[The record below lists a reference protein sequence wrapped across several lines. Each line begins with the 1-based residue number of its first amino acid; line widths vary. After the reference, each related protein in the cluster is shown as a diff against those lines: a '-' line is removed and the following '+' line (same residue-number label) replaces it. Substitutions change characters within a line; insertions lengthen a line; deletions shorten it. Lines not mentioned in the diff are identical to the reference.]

1 MNEKNTFRYERKFVI
16 GANLLENI
24 EDLESYLSISLNEAF
39 DQRRINS
46 IYYDTP
52 NYKFAN
58 ETAEGTLNRQK
69 VRIRFYGDLDKF
81 NFPQLEIKSKIGLVG
96 KKEVIKLQKDELYE
110 NNFLIRNLHKLNIKN
125 IEASFLLKAIEPK
138 VTVTYKRKYFVS
150 SCKKYRFTL
159 DSNIGFKLFDRN
171 FPNQSLNYDLIY
183 PFNKK
188 ILELKYD
195 VNDEVLVNRIVKNLP
210 FRLTSF
216 SKYLTAL
223 RNIGLINNFL

>member
-1 MNEKNTFRYERKFVI
+1 MNEKNIFRYERKFII
-16 GANLLENI
+16 GANLIENI
-24 EDLESYLSISLNEAF
+24 EDLESYLSIHLNEAF
-39 DQRRINS
+39 DQRGINS

-58 ETAEGTLNRQK
+58 ETAEGSLNRQK

-81 NFPQLEIKSKIGLVG
+81 IFPQLEIKSKIGLVG
-96 KKEVIKLQKDELYE
+96 TKEVIKLQKDELYE
-110 NNFLIRNLHKLNIKN
+110 NNFLLRNLHKLNIKN
-125 IEASFLLKAIEPK
+125 REASCLITAIEPK
-138 VTVTYKRKYFVS
+138 VIVTYKRKYFIS

-171 FPNQSLNYDLIY
+171 YPNQSLNYDLIY
-183 PFNKK
+183 PYNKK

-195 VNDEVLVNRIVKNLP
+195 VNDEVLVNRIIKNLP

-223 RNIGLINNFL
+223 RYIGLSNYIL